1 MVREQHPPAVTR
13 QRVNGQRFS
22 QFTVL
27 SRLRGYIFVYAMP
40 LILLQALVSGCTGK
54 GSAPNSMAQAQ
65 GPVAVLVAPVEQ
77 KTVPNQLR
85 EVGTVEAYS
94 TVSIKSRVEGH
105 LVTIHFKEGDYVK
118 KGQLLFTI
126 DRRTYQAALDQA
138 NANLARDVARAQQA
152 ETDEKRYAYLL
163 RFGVGSREQYDQA
176 HAQAASL
183 IAAVTADRAAVES
196 MRLNLDYT
204 EIRSP
209 IEGRTGHLS
218 NHEGDLIK
226 ADADT
231 AMVVINQIEPIY
243 VDFHIPESDL
253 EQVRQDMQKR
263 TLEVDAAIPGQP
275 QAAEH
280 GMLSFIENTVDN
292 TTGQILLKGL
302 FQNENRRLWP
312 GLYVN
317 AVLTLHETP
326 NAIVVPSQAIQNG
339 QQGSFVF
346 VVGRDMKVQPRPVV
360 PGASLDGQTIVERGL
375 ARGETVVTDGQLRL
389 APGMTVKVKESLNG
403 GAGSPS

>member
-1 MVREQHPPAVTR
+1 M
-13 QRVNGQRFS
+13 
-22 QFTVL
+22 
-27 SRLRGYIFVYAMP
+27 
-40 LILLQALVSGCTGK
+40 
-54 GSAPNSMAQAQ
+54 AQ
-65 GPVAVLVAPVEQ
+65 GPVAVLVAPVVQ
-77 KTVPNQLR
+77 KTVPNQLH

-105 LVTIHFKEGDYVK
+105 LEAIHFKEGDFVK
-118 KGQLLFTI
+118 KGQLLFTL
-126 DRRTYQAALDQA
+126 DRRTYQAAVDQA
-138 NANLARDVARAQQA
+138 KANLARDAGQAKQA
-152 ETDEKRYAYLL
+152 ETDEQRYAYLL
-163 RFGVGSREQYDQA
+163 KFGVGSREQYDQA
-176 HAQAASL
+176 HAKAASL
-183 IAAVTADRAAVES
+183 IAAAAADRAAVES
-196 MRLNLDYT
+196 MQLNLAYT

-209 IEGRTGHLS
+209 IDGRTGHLS

-253 EQVRQDMQKR
+253 AQVRQDMLKR

-275 QAAEH
+275 QAPEH
-280 GMLSFIENTVDN
+280 GMLSFIENSVDS

-317 AVLTLHETP
+317 AVLTLSEIP

-346 VVGRDMKVQPRPVV
+346 VVGHDMKVQSRPVV
-360 PGASLDGQTIVERGL
+360 AGTSLDGQTIVERGL
-375 ARGETVVTDGQLRL
+375 AQGETVVTDGQLRL

>member
-1 MVREQHPPAVTR
+1 
-13 QRVNGQRFS
+13 VNGQRFS
-22 QFTVL
+22 QFTAPSPSRGHTFARAAALIVVL
-27 SRLRGYIFVYAMP
+27 
-40 LILLQALVSGCTGK
+40 ALVSGCTGK
-54 GSAPNSMAQAQ
+54 ESAPNSMAAQ

-105 LVTIHFKEGDYVK
+105 LETIHFKEGDLVK

-138 NANLARDVARAQQA
+138 NANLARDVAQAKQA
-152 ETDEKRYAYLL
+152 ETDEQRYAYLL
-163 RFGVGSREQYDQA
+163 KFGVGSREQYDQA

-183 IAAVTADRAAVES
+183 IAAAAADRAAVES
-196 MRLNLDYT
+196 MRLNLAYT

-209 IEGRTGHLS
+209 IDGRTGHLS

-226 ADADT
+226 ADADS

-253 EQVRQDMQKR
+253 AQVRQDMQKR
-263 TLEVDAAIPGQP
+263 PLEVDAGIPGQP
-275 QAAEH
+275 QAPEH

-317 AVLTLHETP
+317 AVLTLHEIP

-346 VVGRDMKVQPRPVV
+346 VVGHDMKVQSRPVV
-360 PGASLDGQTIVERGL
+360 AGTSLDGQTIVERGL
-375 ARGETVVTDGQLRL
+375 AQGETVVTDGQLRL

>member
-13 QRVNGQRFS
+13 LRVNGQRFS
-22 QFTVL
+22 QFTTL
-27 SRLRGYIFVYAMP
+27 IALRGYIFAYAVP
-40 LILLQALVSGCTGK
+40 LIAVLALVSGCTGK
-54 GSAPNSMAQAQ
+54 ESAPTAMAQ
-65 GPVAVLVAPVEQ
+65 GPVAVLVAPVVQ
-77 KTVPNQLR
+77 KTVPNQLH

-105 LVTIHFKEGDYVK
+105 LEAIHFKEGDYVK
-118 KGQLLFTI
+118 KGQPLFTL
-126 DRRTYQAALDQA
+126 DRRTYQAAVDQA
-138 NANLARDVARAQQA
+138 NANLARDAGQAKQA
-152 ETDEKRYAYLL
+152 ETDEQRYAYLL
-163 RFGVGSREQYDQA
+163 KFGVGSREQYDQA
-176 HAQAASL
+176 HAKAASL
-183 IAAVTADRAAVES
+183 IAAAAADRAAVES
-196 MRLNLDYT
+196 MRLNLAYT

-209 IEGRTGHLS
+209 IDGRTGHLS

-253 EQVRQDMQKR
+253 AQVRQDMQKR
-263 TLEVDAAIPGQP
+263 SLEVDAAIPGQP
-275 QAAEH
+275 QAPEH
-280 GMLSFIENTVDN
+280 GLLSFIENSVDS

-317 AVLTLHETP
+317 AVLTLHEIP
-326 NAIVVPSQAIQNG
+326 NAIIVPSQAIQNG

-346 VVGRDMKVQPRPVV
+346 VVGHDMKVQSRPVV
-360 PGASLDGQTIVERGL
+360 AGTSLDGQTIVERGL
-375 ARGETVVTDGQLRL
+375 AQGETVVTDGQLRL

>member
-1 MVREQHPPAVTR
+1 MFAYAV
-13 QRVNGQRFS
+13 
-22 QFTVL
+22 
-27 SRLRGYIFVYAMP
+27 P
-40 LILLQALVSGCTGK
+40 LILPLALVSGCTGK
-54 GSAPNSMAQAQ
+54 ESAPTAMAQ

-105 LVTIHFKEGDYVK
+105 LEAIHFKEGDYVK
-118 KGQLLFTI
+118 KGQPLFTL
-126 DRRTYQAALDQA
+126 DRRTYQAAVDQA
-138 NANLARDVARAQQA
+138 NANLARDVAQAQQA

-163 RFGVGSREQYDQA
+163 KFGVGSREQYDQA

-183 IAAVTADRAAVES
+183 IAAAAADRAAVES
-196 MRLNLDYT
+196 MRLNLAYT

-209 IEGRTGHLS
+209 IDGRTGHLS

-253 EQVRQDMQKR
+253 AQVRQDMQKR

-275 QAAEH
+275 QAPEH

-317 AVLTLHETP
+317 AVLTLHEIP

-346 VVGRDMKVQPRPVV
+346 VVGHDMKVQPRPVV
-360 PGASLDGQTIVERGL
+360 AGTSLDGQTIVERGL
-375 ARGETVVTDGQLRL
+375 AQGETVVTDGQLRL

>member
-1 MVREQHPPAVTR
+1 
-13 QRVNGQRFS
+13 
-22 QFTVL
+22 
-27 SRLRGYIFVYAMP
+27 
-40 LILLQALVSGCTGK
+40 
-54 GSAPNSMAQAQ
+54 MAAQ

-105 LVTIHFKEGDYVK
+105 LEAIHFKEGDLVK

-138 NANLARDVARAQQA
+138 NANLARDVAQAKQA
-152 ETDEKRYAYLL
+152 ETDEQRYAYLL
-163 RFGVGSREQYDQA
+163 KFGVGSREQYDQA

-183 IAAVTADRAAVES
+183 IAAAAADRAAVES
-196 MRLNLDYT
+196 MRLNLAYT

-209 IEGRTGHLS
+209 IDGRTGHLS

-226 ADADT
+226 ADADS

-253 EQVRQDMQKR
+253 AQVRQDMQKR
-263 TLEVDAAIPGQP
+263 PLEVDAGIPGQP
-275 QAAEH
+275 QAPEH

-317 AVLTLHETP
+317 AVLTLHEIP

-346 VVGRDMKVQPRPVV
+346 VVGHDMKVQSRPVV
-360 PGASLDGQTIVERGL
+360 AGTSLDGQTIVERGL
-375 ARGETVVTDGQLRL
+375 AQGETVVTDGQLRL

>member
-1 MVREQHPPAVTR
+1 M
-13 QRVNGQRFS
+13 NGQRFS
-22 QFTVL
+22 RFTAL
-27 SRLRGYIFVYAMP
+27 SVSRGYTFAHAA
-40 LILLQALVSGCTGK
+40 ALAIVVLALASGCTGK
-54 GSAPNSMAQAQ
+54 ESAPTAMAQA
-65 GPVAVLVAPVEQ
+65 PVAVLIAPVLQ
-77 KTVPNQLR
+77 KTVPNQLH

-105 LVTIHFKEGDYVK
+105 LEAIHFKEGDYVK
-118 KGQLLFTI
+118 KGQPLFTL
-126 DRRTYQAALDQA
+126 DRRTYQAAVDQA
-138 NANLARDVARAQQA
+138 SANLAKDAGQAKQA
-152 ETDEKRYAYLL
+152 ETDEQRYAYLL
-163 RFGVGSREQYDQA
+163 KFGVGSREQYDQA
-176 HAQAASL
+176 HAKAASL
-183 IAAVTADRAAVES
+183 IAAAAADRAAVES
-196 MRLNLDYT
+196 MRLNLAYT

-209 IEGRTGHLS
+209 IDGRTGHLS

-253 EQVRQDMQKR
+253 AQVRQDMQKR
-263 TLEVDAAIPGQP
+263 SLEVDAAIPGQP
-275 QAAEH
+275 QAPEH
-280 GMLSFIENTVDN
+280 GLLSFIENSVDS

-317 AVLTLHETP
+317 AVLTLHEIP

-346 VVGRDMKVQPRPVV
+346 VVGHDMKVQSRPVV
-360 PGASLDGQTIVERGL
+360 AGTSLDGQTIVERGL
-375 ARGETVVTDGQLRL
+375 AQGETVVTDGQLRL

>member
-1 MVREQHPPAVTR
+1 
-13 QRVNGQRFS
+13 
-22 QFTVL
+22 
-27 SRLRGYIFVYAMP
+27 LRGYTFRAVP
-40 LILLQALVSGCTGK
+40 LIIILGLVSGCTGK
-54 GSAPNSMAQAQ
+54 ESAPTSMAQ
-65 GPVAVLVAPVEQ
+65 GPVAVLVAPVVQ
-77 KTVPNQLR
+77 KTVPNQLH

-105 LVTIHFKEGDYVK
+105 LEAIHFKEGDFVK

-126 DRRTYQAALDQA
+126 DQRTYQAALDQV
-138 NANLARDVARAQQA
+138 NANLARDVARAKQA
-152 ETDEKRYAYLL
+152 DTDEQRYAYLL
-163 RFGVGSREQYDQA
+163 KFGVGSREQYDQA

-196 MRLNLDYT
+196 MRLNLAYT

-209 IEGRTGHLS
+209 IDGRTGHLS

-253 EQVRQDMQKR
+253 AQVRQDMQNR

-275 QAAEH
+275 QSPEH

-302 FQNENRRLWP
+302 FQNEARRLWP

-317 AVLTLHETP
+317 AVLTLHEIP

-346 VVGRDMKVQPRPVV
+346 VVGHDMKVQSRPVV
-360 PGASLDGQTIVERGL
+360 AGTSLDGQTIVERGL
-375 ARGETVVTDGQLRL
+375 AQGETVVTDGQMRL

-403 GAGSPS
+403 GTGSPS

>member
-1 MVREQHPPAVTR
+1 
-13 QRVNGQRFS
+13 
-22 QFTVL
+22 
-27 SRLRGYIFVYAMP
+27 LRGYTFRAVP
-40 LILLQALVSGCTGK
+40 LIIILGLVSGCTGK
-54 GSAPNSMAQAQ
+54 ESAPTSMAQ
-65 GPVAVLVAPVEQ
+65 GPVAVLVAPVVQ
-77 KTVPNQLR
+77 KTVPNQLH

-105 LVTIHFKEGDYVK
+105 LEAIHFKEGDFVK

-126 DRRTYQAALDQA
+126 DQRTYQAALDQV
-138 NANLARDVARAQQA
+138 NANLARDVARAKQA
-152 ETDEKRYAYLL
+152 DTDEQRYAYLL
-163 RFGVGSREQYDQA
+163 KFGVGSREQYDQA

-196 MRLNLDYT
+196 MRLNLAYT

-209 IEGRTGHLS
+209 IDGRTGHLS

-253 EQVRQDMQKR
+253 AQVRQDMQNR

-275 QAAEH
+275 QSPEH

-302 FQNENRRLWP
+302 FQNEARRLWP

-317 AVLTLHETP
+317 AVLTLHEIP

-346 VVGRDMKVQPRPVV
+346 VVGHDMKVQSRPVV
-360 PGASLDGQTIVERGL
+360 AGTSLDGQTIVERGL
-375 ARGETVVTDGQLRL
+375 AQGETVVTDGQMRL

-403 GAGSPS
+403 GARSPS